1 MAKSKAMKWVKRIVL
16 GIGIFLLL
24 FVVAALTLP
33 IIFKKQILEAVK
45 NAANEQLTAKIDFKE
60 VSLSLLWTFPN
71 FNFGMKELTVT
82 GSGDF
87 DGLKLADIKDLNL
100 RFNIWDI
107 IGGKYEVNSVILDQP
122 KLYVK
127 VLKNGKANYDIMKI
141 DSSAQKPEA
150 DKTTT
155 NFSAKLSYYA
165 LKNADIIYDDT
176 PNRTFVKIV
185 NMTHSGS
192 GDLTASTYDFFTKT
206 DINELNLSYGGISYL
221 NRTKA
226 DITLNIAV
234 DLNKMSFKLM
244 DNSIKLN
251 ALELKA
257 EGSIEM
263 PAKDIKFDNLKFSA
277 PAASFASVLSMIP
290 AAYTKNFAKVQ
301 TKGSFSFAGNL
312 NGIYNEKSY
321 PAFNVNLKISNAEF
335 KYPDLPMAVTNINTD
350 ISINSPSSDLDKMQV
365 NVSRFSIKLGNNPF
379 DAMLKLTTPMSDPNV
394 NTKVNG
400 KIDLAELAKA
410 FPMEGVAT
418 LNGLV
423 EANLEAKTKLS
434 YVEKQEY
441 DKVQMKGLL
450 SIAGFNYIA
459 KGMPALSIK
468 KVKMDF
474 TPNNVNLEECDIK
487 IGKSDIRANGKLD
500 NILTY
505 FSGTKIMKGNLTLRS
520 SLLDINDMMKS
531 MENTNSGIDA
541 KAATNMIDTS
551 AVVAGN
557 EIFDRWEFSADF
569 QCKKM
574 RYDVYEIKDIS
585 TVGSFSP
592 SSVKLNKFEMLLG
605 KVDLK
610 ANGELE
616 NIFPYFFENQELKG
630 ELNISSN
637 YMNLNQFMT
646 ADGTAKEPAP
656 QAVPDNPETVNSE
669 YEPIIIPANI
679 NFRIIAAMNTL
690 IYESY
695 NLKNVKAELRI
706 RDQKAEII
714 NLSCNAFGGAIAM
727 NGEYN
732 SKNPE
737 APSFAF
743 GYDLKRLDFQ
753 VVFKG
758 IPTLAYFAPAMQSMF
773 GKFSSQFKMDAVLGK
788 NLYPKLN
795 TINADGLIETFDA
808 TLKGLSPLKGLSEK
822 LKIKELESF
831 VVKNTKNFFNIQ
843 NGNFSIKPF
852 AFKHGDIDMTFG
864 GSHNL
869 DQKMNY
875 NLKIRIPKKLLDKA
889 GAGQAASEGMKALN
903 SEASKLGI
911 KVEEAEF
918 LNVGVDIGGTTKKP
932 IFIPKVLG
940 AEGKSGKSLGDQ
952 VKENIKDEAD
962 KLKKEAEE
970 KVRAEADKLK
980 KEAEER
986 ARAEA
991 DKLVREL
998 EAKAKA
1004 EADRL
1009 VKQAKDN
1016 AEIKRI
1022 RDSIESA
1029 ARAAKDKIIR
1039 DKLKNIPNPLKR

>member
-127 VLKNGKANYDIMKI
+127 VLNNGKANYDIMKI

-150 DKTTT
+150 NKTTT

-165 LKNADIIYDDT
+165 LKNADIIYDDA

-206 DINELNLSYGGISYL
+206 VMDELNLSYGGISYL
-221 NRTKA
+221 NRTKT
-226 DITLNIAV
+226 DIRLNVAV

-263 PAKDIKFDNLKFSA
+263 PGKDIKFDNLKFSA
-277 PAASFASVLSMIP
+277 PGASFASVLSMIP
-290 AAYTKNFAKVQ
+290 AAYTKDFAKVQ

-350 ISINSPSSDLDKMQV
+350 ISVNSPSSDLDKMQV
-365 NVSRFSIKLGNNPF
+365 NVSRFSMKLGNNPF

-394 NTKVNG
+394 DTKVNG

-531 MENTNSGIDA
+531 MENTNSGVDA
-541 KAATNMIDTS
+541 KAATNMTDTS
-551 AVVAGN
+551 AVVAGS
-557 EIFDRWEFSADF
+557 EIFDRWEFSTDF

-574 RYDVYEIKDIS
+574 LYDVYEIKDIS

-592 SSVKLNKFEMLLG
+592 SRAKLNKFEMLMG

-646 ADGTAKEPAP
+646 ADGTAKEPDP
-656 QAVPDNPETVNSE
+656 QPVPDNPETAKSE
-669 YEPIIIPANI
+669 FEPIIIPANI

-737 APSFAF
+737 APTFAF

-753 VVFKG
+753 EVFKG

-875 NLKIRIPKKLLDKA
+875 NLKMRIPKKLLDKA
-889 GAGQAASEGMKALN
+889 GVGQAASEGMKALN

-932 IFIPKVLG
+932 IFTPKVLG

-970 KVRAEADKLK
+970 KVREEADKLK

-991 DKLVREL
+991 DKLIKEL

-1009 VKQAKDN
+1009 AKQAKDN
-1016 AEIKRI
+1016 AEVKRI
-1022 RDSIESA
+1022 RDSIEA
-1029 ARAAKDKIIR
+1029 AAKAAKDKLIK
-1039 DKLKNIPNPLKR
+1039 DKLKDIPNPLKR